1 MRNKKI
7 NFFTDHLYHIS
18 RGLFFWLFSFLFVV
32 CAPVIVYL
40 SLGYKLDAQ
49 SKKFIKTGAI
59 SVKAFP
65 ENSQVIMK
73 NDKKSRLS
81 PCVIRELLP
90 GTYDISIEKPG
101 FYSYAVK
108 VAVKP
113 SAVSEID
120 LVLVP
125 KIESFDNT
133 GLNLNIYKFFMSKRF
148 FGEKIIAFAA
158 DGVYFF
164 DKNFKDSQKVS
175 SLDISQDDGCSI
187 YGLIETDKSI
197 IFWNKKK
204 IWIAALNGK
213 AAKTVPVYET
223 SDGISDVFLGLK
235 DRYLIIHDG
244 FKLIAMDMSSP
255 LTFYQLLAFK
265 DKNATV
271 FYDTASETLYID
283 DFVPQVNGFSLFKA
297 QLVKLMF
304 FNHEEKR
311 N

>member
-32 CAPVIVYL
+32 CAPVVVYL
-40 SLGYKLDAQ
+40 SLGYKLDVQ
-49 SKKFIKTGAI
+49 NKKFIKTGAI

-65 ENSQVIMK
+65 DNSQVILK
-73 NDKKSRLS
+73 GDAKARLS

-90 GTYDISIEKPG
+90 GVYDISIEKPG
-101 FYSYAVK
+101 FYPYAVK
-108 VAVKP
+108 VIVKP
-113 SAVSEID
+113 SAVSEVD

-158 DGVYFF
+158 DGVYFL
-164 DKNFKDSQKVS
+164 DKSFKDPQKVS
-175 SLDISQDDGCSI
+175 PLNLSQEDGCSI
-187 YGLIETDKSI
+187 NSLIETDKNI
-197 IFWNKKK
+197 IFWNNKK
-204 IWIAALNGK
+204 IWNAALGANSVRN
-213 AAKTVPVYET
+213 TPVYET
-223 SDGISDVFLGLK
+223 SEGVSDVFLGLK

-244 FKLIAMDMSSP
+244 ARLIAMDMSSP

-265 DKNATV
+265 SKSATV
-271 FYDTASETLYID
+271 FYDTADETLYVN
-283 DFVPQVNGFSLFKA
+283 DFVPQMNSFSMFKT

>member
-7 NFFTDHLYHIS
+7 NFFTDHLYHVS

-32 CAPVIVYL
+32 CAPVVVYL
-40 SLGYKLDAQ
+40 SLGYKLDLQ
-49 SKKFIKTGAI
+49 NKKFIKTGAI

-65 ENSQVIMK
+65 DNSKVIVK
-73 NDKKSRLS
+73 GDAKSRLS

-90 GTYDISIEKPG
+90 GTYDISIEKQG

-108 VAVKP
+108 VIVKP
-113 SAVSEID
+113 STVSEVD

-125 KIESFDNT
+125 KIESFDNA

-158 DGVYFF
+158 DGVYFL
-164 DKNFKDSQKVS
+164 DKSFKDPQKVS
-175 SLDISQDDGCSI
+175 PLYLSQEDGCSI
-187 YGLIETDKSI
+187 VSLIETDKSI
-197 IFWNKKK
+197 VFWSNKK
-204 IWIAALNGK
+204 IWNAALGVNS
-213 AAKTVPVYET
+213 VRNMPVYET
-223 SDGISDVFLGLK
+223 SDGIGDVFLGLK

-244 FKLIAMDMSSP
+244 ARLIAMDMSSP
-255 LTFYQLLAFK
+255 LTFYQLLVFK
-265 DKNATV
+265 SKSATV
-271 FYDTASETLYID
+271 FYDTADETLYVN
-283 DFVPQVNGFSLFKA
+283 DFVPQMNSFSMFKT

>member
-7 NFFTDHLYHIS
+7 NFFTDHSYHIS
-18 RGLFFWLFSFLFVV
+18 RGVFFWIFSFLFVT
-32 CAPVIVYL
+32 CAPVVVYL

-49 SKKFIKTGAI
+49 NKKFIKTGAI

-65 ENSQVIMK
+65 DNSQVVVK
-73 NDKKSRLS
+73 GEAKPRLS

-90 GTYDISIEKPG
+90 GIYEISIEKQG
-101 FYSYAVK
+101 FYPYV
-108 VAVKP
+108 VNVEVKP
-113 SAVSEID
+113 SAVSEVD

-125 KIESFDNT
+125 KIESFDNA
-133 GLNLNIYKFFMSKRF
+133 GLSLNIYKFFMSKRF

-164 DKNFKDSQKVS
+164 DKNFKDPQKVS
-175 SLDISQDDGCSI
+175 PLSLSQEDGCSI
-187 YGLIETDKSI
+187 DGLIETDKNI

-204 IWIAALNGK
+204 IWIAALSGSL
-213 AAKTVPVYET
+213 AKSAPVYET
-223 SDGISDVFLGLK
+223 SDGVSEVFLGLK

-244 FKLIAMDMSSP
+244 FKLIAMDMNSP
-255 LTFYQLLAFK
+255 LTFYQLLVFK
-265 DKNATV
+265 SKSATV
-271 FYDTASETLYID
+271 FYDTAYETLYVN
-283 DFVPQVNGFSLFKA
+283 DFVPQMNGFSMFKT

>member
-7 NFFTDHLYHIS
+7 NFFTDRRYHIS
-18 RGLFFWLFSFLFVV
+18 RGLFFWFFSFLFVI
-32 CAPVIVYL
+32 CAPVVVYL

-65 ENSQVIMK
+65 DNSQVILK
-73 NDKKSRLS
+73 GDAKSRLS

-90 GTYDISIEKPG
+90 GTYEVSIEKQG
-101 FYSYAVK
+101 FYPYVVK
-108 VAVKP
+108 VIVKP
-113 SAVSEID
+113 SAVSEVD

-125 KIESFDNT
+125 KIESFDNA

-164 DKNFKDSQKVS
+164 DKNFNDFQKVS
-175 SLDISQDDGCSI
+175 ALNLSQDDGCFVD
-187 YGLIETDKSI
+187 GLIETDKNI
-197 IFWNKKK
+197 IFWNKRK
-204 IWIAALNGK
+204 IWIAALSGNLTK
-213 AAKTVPVYET
+213 SAPVYET
-223 SDGISDVFLGLK
+223 NDGISDVFLGLK

-244 FKLIAMDMSSP
+244 FKLIAMDMNSP
-255 LTFYQLLAFK
+255 LAFYQLFTFK

-271 FYDTASETLYID
+271 FYDTASETLYIN
-283 DFVPQVNGFSLFKA
+283 DFVPQANSFSMFKT